1 MSLLVLVWHTVVDV
15 ACFVATATSILDD
28 PPTLFKGAEGVEFRP
43 KRFVN
48 RTLSLDDVKY
58 IKNAINCVRE
68 SSYLGY
74 IYIPYLKD
82 N

>member
-1 MSLLVLVWHTVVDV
+1 MITQLKG
-15 ACFVATATSILDD
+15 D

-58 IKNAINCVRE
+58 VK

-74 IYIPYLKD
+74 PIHLYSSSI

>member
-1 MSLLVLVWHTVVDV
+1 
-15 ACFVATATSILDD
+15 
-28 PPTLFKGAEGVEFRP
+28 VEFRP

-58 IKNAINCVRE
+58 VKNAVNCVCQ

-74 IYIPYLKD
+74 PIHLYITSI